1 MDGDMLQRLKDRA
14 LDEDGFTLIELMT
27 VLVVLAA
34 LMLMS
39 LGTFLGARTRAQD
52 SAAKQG
58 ATKALE
64 TARIVFT
71 DAATYTGVIPADLSD
86 AEPSVQF
93 VDAATSS
100 GAPLTASTD
109 VSDPT
114 GHIFIAAVYSEA
126 GKCFF
131 IRDWTTIGIGY
142 AVDVDATPAECKASD
157 TSGAG
162 SFGARWPST

>member
-1 MDGDMLQRLKDRA
+1 MDGDMLQRLKTRA

-27 VLVVLAA
+27 VLVILAA
-34 LMLMS
+34 LVLLSM
-39 LGTFLGARTRAQD
+39 GTFFGARTRSQD

-71 DAATYTGVIPADLSD
+71 DSATYAGVIPSDLSD
-86 AEPSVQF
+86 AEPSMGF
-93 VDAATSS
+93 VDGATSS

-114 GHIFIAAVYSEA
+114 GHVFIAAVYSEA

-142 AVDVDATPAECKASD
+142 AVDVDATPAECKAGD

-162 SFGARWPST
+162 AFASRWPST

>member
-1 MDGDMLQRLKDRA
+1 
-14 LDEDGFTLIELMT
+14 
-27 VLVVLAA
+27 
-34 LMLMS
+34 MS

-64 TARIVFT
+64 TGRIVFT
-71 DAATYTGVIPADLSD
+71 DSATYTTVIPAELTA
-86 AEPSVQF
+86 AEPSMRF
-93 VDAATSS
+93 VDGATSS
-100 GAPLTASTD
+100 GDPMIASTD

-142 AVDVDATPAECKASD
+142 AVDVDATPVECMAGD

-162 SFGARWPST
+162 AFGSRWPST

>member
-1 MDGDMLQRLKDRA
+1 MLQRWKTRA
-14 LDEDGFTLIELMT
+14 RAEDGFTLVELMT
-27 VLVVLAA
+27 VLVVLSA
-34 LMLMS
+34 LMLLSM
-39 LGTFLGARTRAQD
+39 GTFFGARARSQD

-71 DAATYTGVIPADLSD
+71 DSASYATVVPGDLD
-86 AEPSVQF
+86 TAEPSMRF
-93 VDAATSS
+93 VDGATSS
-100 GAPLTASTD
+100 GTPLTASTD

-131 IRDWTTIGIGY
+131 IRDWTTLGIHY
-142 AVDVDATPAECKASD
+142 AVDADATAAECMAGD
-157 TSGAG
+157 TSGTTG
-162 SFGARWPST
+162 WNSRWPTT

>member
-1 MDGDMLQRLKDRA
+1 MDGDMLQRWKTRA
-14 LDEDGFTLIELMT
+14 QDEDGFTLVELMT
-27 VLVVLAA
+27 VLVILSALVL
-34 LMLMS
+34 LS
-39 LGTFLGARTRAQD
+39 LGTFLGARSRSQD

-58 ATKALE
+58 AAKALE

-71 DAATYTGVIPADLSD
+71 DSASYSGVIPGDLTV
-86 AEPSVQF
+86 AEPSMRF
-93 VDAATSS
+93 VDGATSS
-100 GAPLTASTD
+100 GTSLTASTD

-114 GHIFIAAVYSEA
+114 GHTFIAAVYSEA

-142 AVDVDATPAECKASD
+142 AVDPDATPADCKASD

-162 SFGARWPST
+162 AFSGRWPST